1 MNQTRAT
8 IIHSIAKLEQ
18 WLDDHDY
25 KAYDP
30 ADGLTSFLRPLTFGN
45 LLLNRLLQQLIW
57 KSPLNLRPLL
67 GVKPLDSNIGR
78 GFIARAQLIMFRLTG
93 EERYKSAALSCL
105 DWLMKNRA
113 PGYDQFC
120 WGKMFDFASRGGW
133 QRRYEPIT
141 VWTSLIGQ
149 AFLDAYEMFSDEKYL
164 MVAESVAQWIIR
176 VPRTRTDS
184 GACINYTASSNGTCT
199 IHNQSMLAAA
209 MLVRTAKHLPNE
221 EWISVAQD
229 AIRFTCA
236 RQQPDGSWFYGEG
249 IKWKWI
255 DNFHTGYN
263 LDALKSYGEITG
275 DDRYADNLERGFNF
289 FITHFIEESGRPKYF
304 HHQAYPID
312 SQCAAQAID
321 TLAYFHDYDKK
332 ALGLATRVAR
342 WTIDNMQ
349 GRDGHFF
356 FMRYPFIAIKA
367 PMIHW
372 AQATTYK
379 ALAHLLLRMSPDSI
393 NPDP

>member
-1 MNQTRAT
+1 MKKARNT
-8 IIHSIAKLEQ
+8 IINSIDKLEH
-18 WLDDHDY
+18 WLENNDY
-25 KAYDP
+25 KGYDP

-57 KSPLNLRPLL
+57 KSPFNLRPLL

-78 GFIARAQLIMFRLTG
+78 GYIARAQLIMFKLTG
-93 EERYKSAALSCL
+93 REQYKRAALSCL

-113 PGYDQFC
+113 PGYDQYC

-133 QRRYEPIT
+133 QKRYEPIT

-149 AFLDAYEMFSDEKYL
+149 AFLDAYEMFKEKKYL
-164 MVAESVAQWIIR
+164 MVAESVARWIIG

-209 MLVRTAKHLPNE
+209 MLVRTAKHIQNE
-221 EWISVAQD
+221 EWIIVARD
-229 AIRFTCA
+229 AIRYTCM
-236 RQQPDGSWFYGEG
+236 RQQADGSWFYGEG
-249 IKWKWI
+249 SKWKWI

-275 DDRYADNLERGFNF
+275 DKTYAENLKRGFAF
-289 FITHFIEESGRPKYF
+289 FKNHFIEESGRPKYY
-304 HHQAYPID
+304 HNRAYPID
-312 SQCAAQAID
+312 SQCAAQSID
-321 TLAYFHDYDKK
+321 TLAYFFDYDKE
-332 ALGLATRVAR
+332 ALELAIRVAR

-349 GRDGHFF
+349 GKDGHFY
-356 FMRYPFIAIKA
+356 FMRYPFITITA

-379 ALAHLLLRMSPDSI
+379 ALAHLLIRISKDYHI
-393 NPDP
+393 AD